1 MTTQSQAAKTD
12 GVEML
17 STVRPIDFENAWYE
31 AATAVH
37 FWMDWRFRELLR
49 LIDEAGLSRSSSID
63 VLEVGGGHG
72 VARSQLESH
81 SAWRVDLTD
90 LNLVSLSHRPPS
102 PGRTLY
108 YDVNDRE
115 PSLHERYDVIVLLDV
130 LEHVDPPVPFLESLK
145 WHLRP
150 GGTVLI
156 NVPALP
162 MLFSA
167 YDDVLGHY
175 RRYTRGSLRLDCEA
189 AGMVCTSLRYWGF
202 TMLPLLA
209 ARAATMRRLPT
220 DPPARAALARR
231 GMMPPHEIVNAAMK
245 ACMRIELALLHR
257 APLGTSLLGAA
268 RKPTT

>member
-1 MTTQSQAAKTD
+1 MTAPTTD

-31 AATAVH
+31 AATAAH
-37 FWMDWRFRELLR
+37 FWMAWRFRELLR
-49 LIDEAGLSRSSSID
+49 LIEEAGLSRSSALD

-72 VARSQLESH
+72 VARSQLESQ
-81 SAWRVDLTD
+81 SAWRIDLTD
-90 LNLVSLSHRPPS
+90 LNLQALSHRPPS

-130 LEHVDPPVPFLESLK
+130 LEHVDPPVPFLESVT
-145 WHLRP
+145 WHLKP
-150 GGTVLI
+150 GGTLMI

-162 MLFSA
+162 GLFSA

-175 RRYTRGSLRLDCEA
+175 RRYTSASLRHDCEA
-189 AGMVCTSLRYWGF
+189 AGLACGSLRYWGF

-209 ARAATMRRLPT
+209 VRAATMRRLPK
-220 DPPARAALARR
+220 DPAARAALACR

-245 ACMRIELALLHR
+245 ACMRVELKLLRR
-257 APLGTSLLGAA
+257 APLGTSLLCAA
-268 RKPTT
+268 RKPIL